1 MYQCVKV
8 WLKPV
13 KEKLKSENHLSNSL
27 YLRHEQKIIQR
38 SGCFNGNLHP
48 GDYYC
53 SADMDE
59 QRH

>member
-13 KEKLKSENHLSNSL
+13 KEKLKSEKHIANSL
-27 YLRHEQKIIQR
+27 YLRHEQKIIQ
-38 SGCFNGNLHP
+38 GTDCFNGNLHS
-48 GDYYC
+48 GNYRG
-53 SADMDE
+53 STDMDE